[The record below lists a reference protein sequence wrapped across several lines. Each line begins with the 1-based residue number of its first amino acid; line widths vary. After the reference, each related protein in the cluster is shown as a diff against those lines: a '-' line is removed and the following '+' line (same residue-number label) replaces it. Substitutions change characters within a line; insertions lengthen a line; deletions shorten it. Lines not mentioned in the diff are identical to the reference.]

1 VHGLQT
7 LPFWLAAAGVATAW
21 WFYLKQPAIPAML
34 KQRLSFLYTILD
46 NKYYMDWFN
55 ERVIAPAMRG
65 LGTGL
70 WKGGDIGVIDNAI
83 DGSARGVGGLA
94 AMIRLVQSGYLYWY
108 ALVMILGVFVLMT
121 WQLWPYLTTL
131 IGR

>member
-1 VHGLQT
+1 
-7 LPFWLAAAGVATAW
+7 
-21 WFYLKQPAIPAML
+21 
-34 KQRLSFLYTILD
+34 
-46 NKYYMDWFN
+46 MDWFN

-83 DGSARGVGGLA
+83 DSSARGVGGLA

-121 WQLWPYLTTL
+121 WQLWPYLSTW